1 MGTCCASRTDMAGKT
16 KTGSKTGNQATPGGG
31 VAGGKSGKAAA
42 VVFNPMD
49 EIRDTVMQLLQDTA
63 NHEILVVNLPK
74 SSFEAFVRDM
84 RALLTLI
91 NQHTQ
96 KFFVPIS
103 LTHSPIDPSKFIIVL
118 RTHENVH

>member
-1 MGTCCASRTDMAGKT
+1 MGTCCASRTDMDGKT
-16 KTGSKTGNQATPGGG
+16 KTGKSGASASGKQATPGGG
-31 VAGGKSGKAAA
+31 ASGAAGGKSGKSAA

-74 SSFEAFVRDM
+74 SSFEAFVRDL

-91 NQHTQ
+91 NQHT
-96 KFFVPIS
+96 
-103 LTHSPIDPSKFIIVL
+103 
-118 RTHENVH
+118 